1 MEPLQVKQCC
11 ASLYGSEPARFL
23 LGDSFHPGGVELT
36 GRLAQ
41 LARLAKD
48 TVVLDV
54 ASGKGTSALYL
65 AETVGCKVVGIDLS
79 LTNVEQASAEA
90 AARGLQHLASFRLG
104 DAERLPMET
113 SSFDAIICEC
123 AFCTFPDKQR
133 AAGEFARVLRPGG
146 AVAISD
152 LTRTSAPLPELDGL
166 LAWIACIG
174 DAQPLEQYGAWLTE
188 ACFAVETMERHDS
201 CLIDMVNSVRSKLLV
216 ADVLK
221 GLGKLNVPEL
231 ETEEVKKFAQ
241 AALRAVQSAQL
252 GYGVLVA
259 RKVALCE
266 IRRSS

>member
-11 ASLYGSEPARFL
+11 ANLYGSEAARFL

-41 LARLAKD
+41 LARVTKNS
-48 TVVLDV
+48 VVLDV
-54 ASGKGTSALYL
+54 ASGKGTSAFYL
-65 AETVGCKVVGIDLS
+65 AETVGCRVVGIDLS

-90 AARGLQHLASFRLG
+90 TTRGLDDRASFLSG
-104 DAERLPMET
+104 DAERLPFDAAT
-113 SSFDAIICEC
+113 FDAIICEC
-123 AFCTFPDKQR
+123 AFCTFPDKRR

-146 AVAISD
+146 TVSISD
-152 LTRTSAPLPELDGL
+152 LTRTPAPLPELDDL

-188 ACFAVETMERHDS
+188 AGFAVEATERHDS

-221 GLGKLNVPEL
+221 GLGKLSVPEL
-231 ETEEVKKFAQ
+231 DTGQAKQFAH
-241 AALRAVQSAQL
+241 AAFRAVQSGKL

-259 RKVALCE
+259 RKDCPL
-266 IRRSS
+266 

>member
-11 ASLYGSEPARFL
+11 ANLYGSEAARFL

-36 GRLAQ
+36 RRLAE
-41 LARLAKD
+41 LAGLSENSL
-48 TVVLDV
+48 VLDV
-54 ASGKGTSALYL
+54 ASGTGTSALYL

-79 LTNVEQASAEA
+79 LTNVQQASAEA
-90 AARGLQHLASFRLG
+90 AARGLDHRASFLSG
-104 DAERLPMET
+104 DAERLPFEAA
-113 SSFDAIICEC
+113 SFDAIICEC
-123 AFCTFPDKQR
+123 AFCTFPEKER
-133 AAGEFARVLRPGG
+133 AATEFARVLRPGG

-174 DAQPLEQYGAWLTE
+174 DAQPLDQYGARLTG
-188 ACFAVETMERHDS
+188 AGFAVETMERHDS

-231 ETEEVKKFAQ
+231 DTEEANKFAR
-241 AALRAVQSAQL
+241 AALRAVQSGQL

-259 RKVALCE
+259 RKGCVL
-266 IRRSS
+266 